1 MNVAGGRPEDSGSR
15 PDVAFEVAERE
26 IVPGETARF
35 PFTVPAERGNPS
47 IHDFDVASDNPEF
60 SPAWA
65 RIVRST
71 DSDALIGQYSLE
83 IRPEGIRRSQYGI
96 YPLRLSWAGPG
107 VPRSAEGRCTLEI
120 RPCVR
125 LTAQPSLKIWP
136 AGEASLTLEN
146 CGGVDLDVSI
156 SVTHHGSNWSK
167 GWEFELT
174 AEDGP
179 FEFSETFDPP
189 AGARRGEFELDVS
202 AEGISLIRMPVTA
215 RSLVIPRKLVI
226 TAIILLAGAAVGITL
241 AAAGAGPALAA
252 QAIVFTSAPATD
264 PVPGDTYHVAAK
276 GGASGNPVIFTIAS
290 PSASVC
296 LISGSA
302 VTFNQ
307 PGRCII
313 DANEAGSAKYQP
325 APQMQQA
332 ITVGGHARRPQSIT
346 FAPPA
351 SGAGGGS
358 AALSA
363 TGGGSG
369 NPVVFTVDPSTASG
383 VCSVSGAD
391 GATVNYAGPGR
402 CVIDA
407 NEDGDV
413 TYAAAP
419 QVRGTITVGK
429 IPQSIS
435 FAPPASGSTKESAA
449 LSATGGGSGNPV
461 VFTVD
466 SSTAPGVCSVSGA
479 DGATVNY
486 AGLGACVI
494 DANQAGNATYAAAP
508 RVQGTITVG
517 LIPQSI
523 SFVPPASGSASGSA
537 PLSATGGGS
546 GNPVVF
552 TVDPSTESGVCRVSG
567 PDGATV
573 IYGRVGSCVIDA
585 NQAGNAV
592 YAAAGQVQQAITV
605 EPRLAVSRG

>member
-1 MNVAGGRPEDSGSR
+1 MNVAGGRPENGGSR
-15 PDVAFEVAERE
+15 ADVAFEVAERE

-35 PFTVPAERGNPS
+35 PFTVLAERGNPS

-65 RIVRST
+65 HVVRST
-71 DSDALIGQYSLE
+71 DSDALIGQYNLE

-96 YPLRLSWAGPG
+96 YPLRLSWTGSGEA
-107 VPRSAEGRCTLEI
+107 RSAEGRCTLKI

-125 LTAQPSLKIWP
+125 LTAQPTLKIWP

-156 SVTHHGSNWSK
+156 SVTHHGSSWSK

-179 FEFSETFDPP
+179 FEFAEKFDPP

-226 TAIILLAGAAVGITL
+226 TAVILLVGAAVGITL

-252 QAIVFTSAPATD
+252 QSIIFTSAPPAD

-276 GGASGNPVIFTIAS
+276 GGASGNPVIFTIDS
-290 PSASVC
+290 PGTSVC

-325 APQMQQA
+325 APQMRQA
-332 ITVGGHARRPQSIT
+332 ITVGGHARRPQSI
-346 FAPPA
+346 
-351 SGAGGGS
+351 
-358 AALSA
+358 
-363 TGGGSG
+363 
-369 NPVVFTVDPSTASG
+369 
-383 VCSVSGAD
+383 
-391 GATVNYAGPGR
+391 
-402 CVIDA
+402 
-407 NEDGDV
+407 
-413 TYAAAP
+413 
-419 QVRGTITVGK
+419 
-429 IPQSIS
+429 S
-435 FAPPASGSTKESAA
+435 FAPPASGSSSGSAA

-486 AGLGACVI
+486 AGSGRCVI
-494 DANQAGNATYAAAP
+494 DANQAGNATYADAP
-508 RVQGTITVG
+508 QVQGTITVG
-517 LIPQSI
+517 KILQSI
-523 SFVPPASGSASGSA
+523 SFAPPASGSSSGSA
-537 PLSATGGGS
+537 ALSATGGGS

-573 IYGRVGSCVIDA
+573 IYGRAGSCVIDA
-585 NQAGNAV
+585 NQAGNAL
-592 YAAAGQVQQAITV
+592 YAAAAQVQQAITV